1 MGRGLHVFSRQSRE
15 PGAPGMDARIPFRP
29 RAQNLENLS
38 CDCEGTRCCLHWA
51 DSPRAGEEPDP
62 RTKKCLKHLERRCS
76 SSRESKDGRA
86 RRGPGLSPQVSGKG
100 FLTGAEC
107 FNSSAFLGL
116 VVFIATSMPRP
127 FPAQTSRVSG
137 IAPPSLLGAPENSAV
152 QPRGLQ

>member
-1 MGRGLHVFSRQSRE
+1 
-15 PGAPGMDARIPFRP
+15 MDARRPLRP

-38 CDCEGTRCCLHWA
+38 CDREGTRCRLHWA
-51 DSPRAGEEPDP
+51 DIPRAGEEPDP
-62 RTKKCLKHLERRCS
+62 GTENCLKHLETRCS
-76 SSRESKDGRA
+76 SSREGKAGRA
-86 RRGPGLSPQVSGKG
+86 RSGPGLESPGVWEG

-127 FPAQTSRVSG
+127 FPAQTSKVSG
-137 IAPPSLLGAPENSAV
+137 IAPPSLLGAPENSVV